1 MNSKQM
7 ESEPTAARLAEIGA
21 ILAQG
26 LLRLRAAKSSPLSA
40 NGGESCLD
48 FSRDQRGYAAT
59 STGGV
64 A

>member
-1 MNSKQM
+1 MNSPQM

-40 NGGESCLD
+40 NGGDSCLAFLPD
-48 FSRDQRGYAAT
+48 RRRHADT
-59 STGGV
+59 LTGRE